1 MKAPGI
7 SVILGGIIKLRV
19 RLTNMKI
26 IFSLDLLVILAPGE
40 VVTLEGI
47 VLLQEVVL
55 GVLEAQVEMVL
66 EIEEIRGGPRAREE
80 MTLETL
86 ILGPIITHHRQ
97 VEISKQPQLQED
109 LNHLDLGRVQLEE
122 YRIMDKILKQMEGIL
137 TRMPP
142 PATITTQIIWS
153 LWWGLQ

>member
-19 RLTNMKI
+19 RLTNMKM

-66 EIEEIRGGPRAREE
+66 EIQEIRGDPQAREE

-97 VEISKQPQLQED
+97 VEISEQPQLQED
-109 LNHLDLGRVQLEE
+109 PNRLDLGRVQLQE
-122 YRIMDKILKQMEGIL
+122 YRIMDKILNQLEGIL
-137 TRMPP
+137 TQMEPSTT
-142 PATITTQIIWS
+142 ATARIIWP
-153 LWWGLQ
+153 L